1 MARRTSI
8 RRGTQ
13 AVVFDM
19 DMAEIAGLKD
29 VFSALPDAM
38 RRQIAKPIVDKL
50 VQMGARTAKIN
61 VARMLP
67 KRNPATRRW
76 DRPTGAL
83 RDSIGNKTVA
93 LGKMKNKNMVFGLF
107 GARMDFKVSKQTAR
121 NVSRNRELRRA
132 VVVSEANPSGRVMTR
147 HMPIPIGRIRKA
159 NGRTNQSSGSIQPY
173 KYIHLVEHGHRGTAH
188 LHIPPAQ
195 PYPFMR
201 ASNIAIRAIMP
212 MVIRDMYSAKHKQ
225 VFAAAM
231 RRASNPNRRSFV
243 RRARV

>member
-1 MARRTSI
+1 MARRTSV
-8 RRGTQ
+8 RSGTQ

-29 VFSALPDAM
+29 VFAALPDAM

-67 KRNPATRRW
+67 KRDPRTRRW

-93 LGKMKNKNMVFGLF
+93 LSKMKNKNMVFGMF
-107 GARMDFKVSKQTAR
+107 GARTDFKVSKQTAR
-121 NVSRNRELRRA
+121 NVSRNRELLRA
-132 VVVSEANPSGRVMTR
+132 FVVTEANPQGRIETR
-147 HMPIPIGRIRKA
+147 HMPIPIGRIRHA

-173 KYIHLVEHGHRGTAH
+173 KYIHLVEHGHRGTPAYR
-188 LHIPPAQ
+188 IPAAR

-201 ASNIAIRAIMP
+201 ASNLAIRAIMP
-212 MVIRDMYSAKHKQ
+212 MVIREMYAAKHKQ
-225 VFAAAM
+225 VFASAI
-231 RRASNPNRRSFV
+231 RRATNPNRRSFV